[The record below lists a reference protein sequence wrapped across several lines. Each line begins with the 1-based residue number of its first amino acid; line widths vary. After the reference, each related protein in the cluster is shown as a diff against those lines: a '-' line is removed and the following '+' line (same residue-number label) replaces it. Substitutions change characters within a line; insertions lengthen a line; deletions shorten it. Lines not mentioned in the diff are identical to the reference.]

1 MSLIV
6 LDLETKRSFEEVG
19 GAHNRAQLGV
29 SVVGVYH
36 YDEDRYACYREE
48 AFEALAGHLK
58 AAARVIGF
66 NITGFDLPVLASV
79 MGDWV
84 CELPTLDLMLE
95 AQKALGHRVS
105 LDALAQATLG
115 MSKVGSG
122 LDALEYYRAGDWDK
136 LERYCLEDVKLT
148 KALYEYAKKHGQL
161 LYQKGKHRGPVAMS
175 FAESPFTQLFKYAQL
190 NHSSVKMVYG
200 GKERLVDVYA
210 FDGAYIKGYCH
221 LRKEERTF
229 RLDRVEGAE
238 AVASSEP
245 LF

>member
-115 MSKVGSG
+115 MSTTAWRTSSSPRRFTSTPKSTGSFST
-122 LDALEYYRAGDWDK
+122 LRAS
-136 LERYCLEDVKLT
+136 
-148 KALYEYAKKHGQL
+148 AAA
-161 LYQKGKHRGPVAMS
+161 P
-175 FAESPFTQLFKYAQL
+175 SP
-190 NHSSVKMVYG
+190 
-200 GKERLVDVYA
+200 
-210 FDGAYIKGYCH
+210 
-221 LRKEERTF
+221 
-229 RLDRVEGAE
+229 
-238 AVASSEP
+238 
-245 LF
+245 